1 MFNKIFPKIHAEGY
15 KFLVIA
21 GIITIIFY
29 IFSNF
34 LALIGLLLTVW
45 VYYFFR
51 DPERVI
57 INDDNYLVSPADGEV
72 IKVEEVNGP
81 KELGLENKNFK
92 KISIF
97 MNVFD
102 CHVNRIPCSGKIE
115 EILYKPGKFLNAS
128 LDKASEDNERNYYKI
143 KDQHG
148 NDIIVVQIA
157 GLVARRIVCESNK
170 DQDLKQGDRIG
181 MIRFGSRADVYYENY
196 EPLVKIGQTAI
207 AGETLLAKKIME
219 PQKKNFKIVSD
230 KKNARVIL
238 PNMLTLIGV
247 CIGLTSIRFAL
258 DGRFEFAI
266 IAIIFAALIDGL
278 DGRIARLI
286 KGTSKVGKELDSLT
300 DMISFGV
307 APAFIMY
314 FWKLNTLGR
323 FGWLLCLV
331 YVICVALRLAR
342 FNVNSNQES
351 SWRDNFF
358 EGVPSP
364 AGAIL
369 VLTPLIFSL
378 SGFDMIQLNY
388 DLIVPTFFVVIS
400 FLLIS
405 KFPSYSFKKIVIP
418 RRTTIFLL
426 FGIVLFFGLLLIY
439 TFNVITISAII
450 YLLLLPISFFH
461 YQKIKKHHE
470 NDRIQDDDDLEDVL

>member
-1 MFNKIFPKIHAEGY
+1 
-15 KFLVIA
+15 
-21 GIITIIFY
+21 
-29 IFSNF
+29 
-34 LALIGLLLTVW
+34 
-45 VYYFFR
+45 
-51 DPERVI
+51 
-57 INDDNYLVSPADGEV
+57 
-72 IKVEEVNGP
+72 
-81 KELGLENKNFK
+81 
-92 KISIF
+92 
-97 MNVFD
+97 
-102 CHVNRIPCSGKIE
+102 
-115 EILYKPGKFLNAS
+115 
-128 LDKASEDNERNYYKI
+128 
-143 KDQHG
+143 
-148 NDIIVVQIA
+148 
-157 GLVARRIVCESNK
+157 
-170 DQDLKQGDRIG
+170 
-181 MIRFGSRADVYYENY
+181 
-196 EPLVKIGQTAI
+196 
-207 AGETLLAKKIME
+207 ME
-219 PQKKNFKIVSD
+219 PQKNNLKIVTD
-230 KKNARVIL
+230 KKTARMLL

-258 DGRFEFAI
+258 DNKFEFAI

-314 FWKLNTLGR
+314 FWNLNTLGK

-342 FNVNSNQES
+342 FNINSNQEP

-364 AGAIL
+364 AGGIL
-369 VLTPLIFSL
+369 VLTPLIISL
-378 SGFDMIQLNY
+378 SGFDYLELNFSI
-388 DLIVPTFFVVIS
+388 IVPIFFIITS

-418 RRTTIFLL
+418 RKTTIFLL

-439 TFNVITISAII
+439 TFNVIAMSVIV

-461 YQKIKKHHE
+461 FQNIKKRHE
-470 NDRIQDDDDLEDVL
+470 NDKIQDEDDLEDVL